1 MIFDWPLMPPTQL
14 ILIISLL
21 IAIFTC
27 LVHCLYLA
35 VPPFKTGSLVFGG
48 GLRGGVL
55 GAPRRE
61 CVPRSV
67 EVEGGNNHGLMVRCY
82 AERCRSERSV
92 KSDAFRERRL
102 PRAICLRCRQGIEL
116 GANCIHSGFDDGT
129 NTWNPKHPIE
139 KMIEVGFDGGKCVN
153 DSLAG
158 VGR

>member
-82 AERCRSERSV
+82 AER
-92 KSDAFRERRL
+92 KSTTGAAPNDPSRVTPFVRGATSRDMLTLSPTYRVWREL
-102 PRAICLRCRQGIEL
+102 
-116 GANCIHSGFDDGT
+116 
-129 NTWNPKHPIE
+129 HPQW
-139 KMIEVGFDGGKCVN
+139 V
-153 DSLAG
+153 
-158 VGR
+158 